1 MTRRR
6 PNGLLDLYVWP
17 YLSLHFVGRFS
28 GEPGLANL
36 AFFTV
41 TVTLNCQSRLNV
53 FWGPWARRAD
63 GAPPSPF
70 PSFPPLPSPF
80 LSPPLPSP

>member
-41 TVTLNCQSRLNV
+41 TVRLLLLLLV
-53 FWGPWARRAD
+53 FN
-63 GAPPSPF
+63 
-70 PSFPPLPSPF
+70 SFA
-80 LSPPLPSP
+80 